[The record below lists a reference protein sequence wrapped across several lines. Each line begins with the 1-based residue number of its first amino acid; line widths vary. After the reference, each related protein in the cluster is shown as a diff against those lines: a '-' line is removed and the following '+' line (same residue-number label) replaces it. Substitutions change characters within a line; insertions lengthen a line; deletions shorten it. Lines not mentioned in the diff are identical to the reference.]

1 MYKADTTK
9 ENKNEVI
16 AAWSAVIIPF
26 FRSYQQTTHYRALP
40 RFAIWGAYQDL
51 ESVIYLFIKR
61 KNITNHKSKSTTI

>member
-26 FRSYQQTTHYRALP
+26 FRSY
-40 RFAIWGAYQDL
+40 
-51 ESVIYLFIKR
+51 
-61 KNITNHKSKSTTI
+61 